1 MSWLISIY
9 RPQYMSPGNSQN
21 GPSLIGW
28 LLSKMISEE
37 LQEEFFGDL
46 EEVYQDRLFNK
57 SKAHARLMHYIDGIH
72 LLIGFSSST
81 THKTRHPMTFMLKHH
96 LLTFRRNALRNK
108 VFTIVNLLSLAI
120 GMGICLVIYQYIQFE
135 RSCDSFHSNSPN
147 IYRLKRDD
155 LKSGRITGSILHN
168 HALGP
173 KISEEIPEIQN
184 MVRVRSHGGSALVV
198 TNPATQQPL
207 KETRILSV
215 DPAFLTVFDFPLN
228 VGNAESALIDDKSV
242 VISEAVAN
250 KHFGF
255 ENPIGKTLTMRG
267 GVTNGDFIV
276 SAVLAPIPANS
287 HLQFDMLLPLTD
299 ELSQYRY
306 RSLDGWTA
314 RDFAIYLSLDH
325 SADISRLAPKI
336 NAVIQKHSPKKETP
350 DISSQALTDIHLGPE
365 FSGDPAIGN
374 GSQRDVTLFSIIAA
388 FILLIA
394 WVNYINLTT
403 AHAMH
408 RAKEVG
414 IRKSVGAF
422 KRQLIS
428 QFMFE
433 SVLLNLIAVALAI
446 AIAWMAL
453 PLLGSIIGKTLTLNL
468 LQQPLFWLQIL
479 LIIGFGSLIS
489 GLYPAFVLSAYK
501 PISMLKGSNTLPRHS
516 QGLRKGLITFQFIVS
531 LLLISGTYLVNDQ
544 ITFMK
549 QQELGTDME
558 KIVIIESHRT
568 KQRWPDHRMS
578 QETFKTEL
586 KKSSGISAAA
596 GSGRVPGRGFNMRAG
611 VRRLGE
617 QREVSHFGNMI
628 YADRDFIETYGFE
641 YLVRDTVSAADYEG
655 RKVTVINEESVR
667 AYGFDSPSNALNQKL
682 IFARDTF
689 VIKGVL
695 KNFHWHSLK
704 GEHHP
709 YLFLVRPGGR
719 TYFSISMN
727 LSNVQKTMSFIEETH
742 AEIFPDNPFEYFF
755 LDEDFNRQYQ
765 SDLQFGRLFGAFST
779 LAIFIACIGLF
790 ALVSFSANLRIKEM
804 GIRKVLG
811 AQTGHLMM
819 LLSREYLLLL
829 LVAIIL
835 TSPLALYFG
844 RLWLENYAFQIS
856 IGADLILIP
865 ALALV
870 FISILTVTYR
880 TYLTART
887 NPVKALKNE

>member
-1 MSWLISIY
+1 
-9 RPQYMSPGNSQN
+9 
-21 GPSLIGW
+21 
-28 LLSKMISEE
+28 MISEE
-37 LQEEFFGDL
+37 LQEEFLGDL
-46 EEVYQDRLFNK
+46 EEVYQDRLLNK
-57 SKAHARLMHYIDGIH
+57 SKAFAKLMYFIDALH
-72 LLIGFSSST
+72 LLIGFSSSNT
-81 THKTRHPMTFMLKHH
+81 YKPQHTMSFMFQHH

-120 GMGICLVIYQYIQFE
+120 GMGICLVIYQYIHFE
-135 RSCDSFHSNSPN
+135 KSYDAFHSNSQN
-147 IYRLKRDD
+147 IYRLKRND
-155 LKSGRITGSILHN
+155 LKSGRLTGSILHN

-173 KISEEIPEIQN
+173 KISEEVPEIRD
-184 MVRVRSHGGSALVV
+184 MVRVRSHGGGALVV
-198 TNPATQQPL
+198 TNPVTQQPL
-207 KETRILSV
+207 KETGILSV
-215 DPAFLTVFDFPLN
+215 DPAFLKIFDFPLSI
-228 VGNAESALIDDKSV
+228 GNAETALADDKSV
-242 VISEAVAN
+242 VISEAVAS

-255 ENPIGKTLTMRG
+255 ENPVGKILTMRG

-276 SAVLAPIPANS
+276 RGVLAPIPTNS
-287 HLQFDMLLPLTD
+287 HLQFDMLLPLND

-306 RSLDGWTA
+306 SRLDGWTA
-314 RDFAIYLSLDH
+314 RDFAIYLRLDQSLD
-325 SADISRLAPKI
+325 ISHLAPKI
-336 NAVIQKHSPKKETP
+336 NAVIQKHSPKEETP
-350 DISSQALTDIHLGPE
+350 DVSFQALTDIHLGPE

-374 GSQRDVTLFSIIAA
+374 GSQRDVRLFSIISA

-422 KRQLIS
+422 RGQLIS

-433 SVLLNLIAVALAI
+433 SLLLNLLSVVLAI
-446 AIAWMAL
+446 GIAWMTL
-453 PLLGSIIGKTLTLNL
+453 PLLGSIIGKTLSLYL
-468 LQQPLFWLQIL
+468 LLKPSFWLWVAV
-479 LIIGFGSLIS
+479 IIGFGSLIS

-501 PISMLKGSNTLPRHS
+501 PISMLKGSNALPNHL
-516 QGLRKGLITFQFIVS
+516 QGLRKGLITFQFVIS
-531 LLLISGTYLVNDQ
+531 LLLIAGTYLVNDQ
-544 ITFMK
+544 ITFMQ

-568 KQRWPDHRMS
+568 KQRWPDHRIS

-586 KKSSGISAAA
+586 KKSSSISAAA

-617 QREVSHFGNMI
+617 QKEVSHFGNMI
-628 YADRDFIETYGFE
+628 YADRDFVATYGFE
-641 YLVRDTVSAADYEG
+641 YLVRDSISSTDYEG
-655 RKVTVINEESVR
+655 RKVTVINEEAIR

-689 VIKGVL
+689 MIKGVL

-704 GEHHP
+704 AEHSP

-727 LSNVQKTMSFIEETH
+727 LSNVRETMAFIEETH

-790 ALVSFSANLRIKEM
+790 ALVSFSATLRIKEM

-829 LVAIIL
+829 LAAIIL
-835 TSPLALYFG
+835 SSPLALYFG

-865 ALALV
+865 AMALV
-870 FISILTVTYR
+870 MISVLTVTYR
-880 TYLTART
+880 TYVTAKA